1 MDDKI
6 FRNISTD
13 VLNRVKDKLNP
24 DFVSELPASPEE
36 LLSFAK
42 RRVDP
47 VISDNITYSLGQSML
62 AHRLSDE
69 DYLLTFFNVV
79 HSFFYGKAKAQG
91 QKKSSIIIS
100 QTGAGK
106 TNLRNLILE
115 YNDSIVIN
123 PDLCKKFRPDSKQI
137 FQEDPT
143 HFGALTGIDSYDH
156 SNNVSALAA
165 EKGYNLL
172 FECAPSEK
180 QGLVGVDIEN
190 LVESNYKIEA
200 KFLAVGDLISSIA
213 IHKRYEENPEAPG
226 AKLTDLNR
234 HDESYRGTSSAIRL
248 LEPNHIQIYRRGTN
262 KEKYVPQELTTIDY
276 NYTAEELIAILA
288 RERRKSNHD
297 YVFNNCGKNFQEDF
311 NRIKA
316 HMIKRNAP
324 PEQLSQLNLIYD
336 KYIAYLN
343 FIKYQEESEGCIEL

>member
-13 VLNRVKDKLNP
+13 VLNKVKSKLNP

-36 LLSFAK
+36 LLYFAR

-47 VISDNITYSLGQSML
+47 VISDNIAYALGKSML

-79 HSFFYGKAKAQG
+79 HSFFYEKPKAQG
-91 QKKSSIIIS
+91 MKTASIIIS

-115 YNDSIVIN
+115 KNNSIVIN
-123 PDLCKKFRPDSKQI
+123 PDLCKKFRPDAKQI
-137 FQEDPT
+137 FEEDPT

-156 SNNVSALAA
+156 SNNISALAA

-180 QGLVGVDIEN
+180 QGLVGVDVDN
-190 LVESNYKIEA
+190 LVENGYKIEA
-200 KFLAVGDLISSIA
+200 KILAVGDLISSIA
-213 IHKRYEENPEAPG
+213 IHERYEENPEEPG

-234 HDESYRGTSSAIRL
+234 HDESYRGTSSAIKL
-248 LEPNHIQIYRRGTN
+248 LEPKNVQIYRRGIK
-262 KEKYVPQELTTIDY
+262 KEKYIPQELTQIDFD
-276 NYTAEELIAILA
+276 YTAEEFITILA
-288 RERRKSNHD
+288 RERRKSNYD
-297 YVFNNCGKNFQEDF
+297 YVFNNSVKNFQEDF
-311 NRIKA
+311 NRIKS
-316 HMIKRNAP
+316 HMLKRNAP
-324 PEQLSQLNLIYD
+324 VEQFSQLNLIYD
-336 KYIAYLN
+336 KYRNYLN
-343 FIKYQEESEGCIEL
+343 FIKYQEESEGIEL

>member
-47 VISDNITYSLGQSML
+47 VISDNITYALGQSML

-79 HSFFYGKAKAQG
+79 HSFFYEKSKAQS
-91 QKKSSIIIS
+91 QKTASIIIS

-106 TNLRNLILE
+106 TNLRNLILAN
-115 YNDSIVIN
+115 NDSIVIN
-123 PDLCKKFRPDSKQI
+123 PDLCKKFRPDAKQI

-156 SNNVSALAA
+156 SSNISALAA
-165 EKGYNLL
+165 DKGYNLL

-180 QGLVGVDIEN
+180 QGLVGID
-190 LVESNYKIEA
+190 VESLENDGYKIEA
-200 KFLAVGDLISSIA
+200 KILAVGDLISSIA
-213 IHKRYEENPEAPG
+213 IHDRYEENPEAPG

-234 HDESYRGTSSAIRL
+234 HDESYRATSSVIREL
-248 LEPNHIQIYRRGTN
+248 AKRKVQIYRRGLK
-262 KEKYVPQELTTIDY
+262 KEKYVPQELTKQDLE
-276 NYTAEELIAILA
+276 YTAEDFMLMLA
-288 RERRKSNHD
+288 QERRKSNHD
-297 YVFNNCGKNFQEDF
+297 YVFNNTGKTFQEDF
-311 NRIKA
+311 NRIKS
-316 HMIKRNAP
+316 HMLKRNAP
-324 PEQLSQLNLIYD
+324 AAQLSQLNSIYD

-343 FIKYQEESEGCIEL
+343 FIKYQEESEGIEL

>member
-13 VLNRVKDKLNP
+13 VLNRVKDKLNH

-47 VISDNITYSLGQSML
+47 VISDNITYALGQSML
-62 AHRLSDE
+62 SHRLSDE

-79 HSFFYGKAKAQG
+79 HSSFYGKSKSQS
-91 QKKSSIIIS
+91 QKVASIIIS

-106 TNLRNLILE
+106 TNLRNLILAN
-115 YNDSIVIN
+115 NDSIVIN
-123 PDLCKKFRPDSKQI
+123 PDLCKKFRPDAKQI

-156 SNNVSALAA
+156 SSNISALAA
-165 EKGYNLL
+165 NKGYNLL

-180 QGLVGVDIEN
+180 QGLVGIDVERLEN
-190 LVESNYKIEA
+190 DGYKIEA
-200 KFLAVGDLISSIA
+200 KILAVGDLISSIA
-213 IHKRYEENPEAPG
+213 IHDRYEENPEAPG

-234 HDESYRGTSSAIRL
+234 HDESYRATSSVIREL
-248 LEPNHIQIYRRGTN
+248 DKRNIQIYRRGLK
-262 KEKYVPQELTTIDY
+262 KENYVPQELTKQDLE
-276 NYTAEELIAILA
+276 YTVEDFMKMLA
-288 RERRKSNHD
+288 QERRKSNHN
-297 YVFNNCGKNFQEDF
+297 YVFDNTGKNFQEDF
-311 NRIKA
+311 NRIKS
-316 HMIKRNAP
+316 HILQRNAP
-324 PEQLSQLNLIYD
+324 DAQLSQLNLIYD
-336 KYIAYLN
+336 KYISYLN
-343 FIKYQEESEGCIEL
+343 FIKYQEESEGIEL